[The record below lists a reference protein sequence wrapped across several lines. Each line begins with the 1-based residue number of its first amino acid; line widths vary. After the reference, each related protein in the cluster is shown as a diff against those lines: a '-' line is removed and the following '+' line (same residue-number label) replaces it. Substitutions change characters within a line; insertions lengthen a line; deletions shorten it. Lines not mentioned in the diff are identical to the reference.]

1 MPVGVSQTKST
12 PVTTCARFQA
22 FAPQRWTQVDLV
34 VKRMTASGGNPD
46 EGKEA
51 RRATVA
57 ANGWRALGDS
67 RRSDLGVATRMG
79 FSGGRGCSKR
89 EERK

>member
-1 MPVGVSQTKST
+1 
-12 PVTTCARFQA
+12 
-22 FAPQRWTQVDLV
+22 
-34 VKRMTASGGNPD
+34 MTASGGNPD